1 MAHGGRRFTAN
12 LWQGIRENLNFFRVH
27 LLFFTFTPLVAS
39 AVLYASNGKYPI
51 SYVDALFNSV
61 SAMTVCGLSTV
72 NLSSLT
78 PWQQVILFLQMCF
91 GSPVLVSWSMVFMRR
106 YFFSKKFDHII
117 AMEAARHAKQRLEA
131 QLTRETSAS
140 RGRGPSWSRRIST
153 LFRRRPGLSPLPES
167 ELSAMEDALV
177 SKGKEGDKTVRARM
191 IRRMDAPPR
200 LVNPSGRI
208 TETGDTPDR
217 EYPGC
222 PNGNHM
228 VSSSTTSSPGR
239 ASIAGERASAP
250 ESGDTESIGE
260 YRAEGV
266 RLEVPERTQ
275 EKEASAHSSASSDR
289 PSSRRLSDP
298 RVTDRI
304 ELASSSHPLAK
315 SNTFHTSSEKPER
328 SPRMSKGI
336 NVEFS
341 PTVGHQDSAYSTAP
355 DTTWGDGT
363 RQRRPTV
370 VSTGVHVPL
379 ARNPTIHTYR
389 SVHTVPRSDG
399 CLEVPPSQSVYKG
412 FGGFPMPHQIIGRF
426 LGRLF
431 PKAKVRLHRTM
442 TIPVTTSLTGGSVL
456 SHGRRGSHV
465 APDRGVSDVDA
476 SKPATYISFRAT
488 VGRNSAFR
496 ALTNEQLE
504 ELGGVE
510 YRALNALLWLVAM
523 YHFGI
528 QIISFVVIAPYMSI
542 SKWSSDFEPP
552 ALQRSVAPYW
562 FSLFQVIS
570 AYTNTGMSLVDQS
583 MVPFQTAYPM
593 IFLMIIC
600 ILAGNTAFVSRTLRF
615 TIWIVTKTIPAGSRL
630 NETLHFLLDHPRRC
644 FIYLFPSHQTWFLVT
659 MLLVL
664 NVSDWLCFLILD
676 IGNSAISSIPIGAR
690 IVAGFYQAIA
700 VRNAGFGIVPLS
712 QLAPAVKVMYVIMMY
727 ISVCDVRSTNVYEE
741 QSLGIFS
748 SDKDD
753 EENFHPIGSRVA
765 IWGRYLGM
773 HARRQLSFDMW
784 WLSLGLF
791 LVCIIERDNLDNP
804 DNQSWFNIF
813 TIIFELV
820 SAYGSVGLSMG
831 VPNQNYSFSG
841 SLRPLSKLVI
851 TLVMLRGRHRGLP
864 VAIDRAVMLP
874 SEFKNAEENSDPQP
888 TVDKK
893 RSSHH
898 SSNQASRLF
907 NGPGEVV
914 DLPENEEG
922 IGEKTSETRTE
933 VTSQ

>member
-91 GSPVLVSWSMVFMRR
+91 GSPVLVSWSMVFMRRHSIMRPEVTSLR

-250 ESGDTESIGE
+250 ESGDTESIAF
-260 YRAEGV
+260 R
-266 RLEVPERTQ
+266 
-275 EKEASAHSSASSDR
+275 
-289 PSSRRLSDP
+289 SRRLSDP

-412 FGGFPMPHQIIGRF
+412 FGGFPMPHQILGRF

-431 PKAKVRLHRTM
+431 PKARVRLHRTM

-465 APDRGVSDVDA
+465 APDRGVSDVDV
-476 SKPATYISFRAT
+476 SRPATYISFRAT

-552 ALQRSVAPYW
+552 ALQRSVAPSW

-600 ILAGNTAFVSRTLRF
+600 ILAGNTAFVSRT
-615 TIWIVTKTIPAGSRL
+615 WIVTKTIPAGSRL

-727 ISVCDVRSTNVYEE
+727 ISVYPIALSVRSTNVYEE

-804 DNQSWFNIF
+804 DSQSWFNIF

>member
-1 MAHGGRRFTAN
+1 MAHGGRRFTTN
-12 LWQGIRENLNFFRVH
+12 LWQGIRENLNFFRIH
-27 LLFFTFTPLVAS
+27 LLYFTFTPLVAS
-39 AVLYASNGKYPI
+39 AVLYASNGKYPL

-61 SAMTVCGLSTV
+61 SAMTVCGLATV

-91 GSPVLVSWSMVFMRR
+91 GSPVLVSWFMVFIRR
-106 YFFSKKFDHII
+106 HVYFFSKKFDHLI
-117 AMEAARHAKQRLEA
+117 AVEAARHARQGLEA
-131 QLTRETSAS
+131 QLTKETSTP
-140 RGRGPSWSRRIST
+140 RGRDLDWSRPVST

-167 ELSAMEDALV
+167 VLSATEDALV
-177 SKGKEGDKTVRARM
+177 PKGKEGDKTVRARA

-208 TETGDTPDR
+208 TETSDTPDK
-217 EYPGC
+217 EYPAC
-222 PNGNHM
+222 PNGNHA
-228 VSSSTTSSPGR
+228 VSPSATFSPGR
-239 ASIAGERASAP
+239 VSIASERASTP
-250 ESGDTESIGE
+250 ESRVIDSIGE
-260 YRAEGV
+260 YPADDV
-266 RLEVPERTQ
+266 RLDVPERTQ
-275 EKEASAHSSASSDR
+275 EKVASTHPSTSSNG
-289 PSSRRLSDP
+289 
-298 RVTDRI
+298 
-304 ELASSSHPLAK
+304 SSHPFVK
-315 SNTFHTSSEKPER
+315 SKTFHMSPEEFER
-328 SPRMSKGI
+328 SPSMSKAI

-341 PTVGHQDSAYSTAP
+341 PTVDHQDSAHSTAP

-363 RQRRPTV
+363 RQRCPTV

-379 ARNPTIHTYR
+379 ARNLTIRTHR

-412 FGGFPMPHQIIGRF
+412 FGGFPMPHQILGRF

-431 PKAKVRLHRTM
+431 PKARVRLHRTM

-523 YHFGI
+523 YHIGI
-528 QIISFVVIAPYMSI
+528 QIISFVVIAPYMST

-552 ALQRSVAPYW
+552 ALQRSVAPSW

-570 AYTNTGMSLVDQS
+570 SYTNTGMSLVDQS
-583 MVPFQTAYPM
+583 MIPFQTAYPM
-593 IFLMIIC
+593 IFFMIIC
-600 ILAGNTAFVSRTLRF
+600 TLAGNTAFVSRTCS
-615 TIWIVTKTIPAGSRL
+615 WVVTKIIPAGSRL

-644 FIYLFPSHQTWFLVT
+644 FIYLFPSHQTWFLLTV
-659 MLLVL
+659 LLVL

-676 IGNSAISSIPIGAR
+676 IGNSAISSIPIGVR
-690 IVAGFYQAIA
+690 IVAGLYQAVA
-700 VRNAGFGIVPLS
+700 VRSGGFNIVPLS
-712 QLAPAVKVMYVIMMY
+712 ELAPAVNVMYAIMMY
-727 ISVCDVRSTNVYEE
+727 ISVYPIALSVRSTNVYEE

-748 SDKDD
+748 SDEDD

-773 HARRQLSFDMW
+773 HARRQLSFGEDMW

-820 SAYGSVGLSMG
+820 SAYGSVGISLG

-851 TLVMLRGRHRGLP
+851 ALVMLRGRHRGLP

-874 SEFKNAEENSDPQP
+874 SEFKHAEENSGPQP
-888 TVDKK
+888 TMDEK
-893 RSSHH
+893 RSGPH
-898 SSNQASRLF
+898 SSNQASGLF
-907 NGPGEVV
+907 NRPGGVV
-914 DLPENEEG
+914 DVPDHEEW
-922 IGEKTSETRTE
+922 IGEKRSETRTE

>member
-1 MAHGGRRFTAN
+1 MAHGGLRFTAY

-91 GSPVLVSWSMVFMRR
+91 GSPVLVSWFMVFIRR
-106 YFFSKKFDHII
+106 HVYFFSKKLDHII
-117 AMEAARHAKQRLEA
+117 AMEAARHARHRLEA

-140 RGRGPSWSRRIST
+140 RGRGPDWSRRVST
-153 LFRRRPGLSPLPES
+153 LFRRRPGPSPLSES
-167 ELSAMEDALV
+167 ELSATEDALV
-177 SKGKEGDKTVRARM
+177 LKGKEGDKSVRARM

-208 TETGDTPDR
+208 TETGDTSDK
-217 EYPGC
+217 EDSAC
-222 PNGNHM
+222 QNGNHM
-228 VSSSTTSSPGR
+228 
-239 ASIAGERASAP
+239 A
-250 ESGDTESIGE
+250 
-260 YRAEGV
+260 
-266 RLEVPERTQ
+266 
-275 EKEASAHSSASSDR
+275 
-289 PSSRRLSDP
+289 
-298 RVTDRI
+298 
-304 ELASSSHPLAK
+304 SSHPFVK
-315 SNTFHTSSEKPER
+315 SNTFHTSSEKLER
-328 SPRMSKGI
+328 LPRMSKAI

-341 PTVGHQDSAYSTAP
+341 PTVAHQDSAHPTAP

-379 ARNPTIHTYR
+379 ARNPTVHTYR

-412 FGGFPMPHQIIGRF
+412 FGGFPMPHQILGRF

-442 TIPVTTSLTGGSVL
+442 TIPVTTSLTGGSIL
-456 SHGRRGSHV
+456 SHGRRGSH
-465 APDRGVSDVDA
+465 GVSDADA

-528 QIISFVVIAPYMSI
+528 QIISFVVVAPYMSM

-552 ALQRSVAPYW
+552 ALQRPVAPSW
-562 FSLFQVIS
+562 FSLFQVTS

-593 IFLMIIC
+593 IFFMIIC
-600 ILAGNTAFVSRTLRF
+600 ILAGNTAFVSCTYQC
-615 TIWIVTKTIPAGSRL
+615 ITKIIPAGSRL

-690 IVAGFYQAIA
+690 IVAGLYQAIA
-700 VRNAGFGIVPLS
+700 VRNAGFSIVPLS
-712 QLAPAVKVMYVIMMY
+712 QVSPAVKVMYVIMMY

-748 SDKDD
+748 SNDDD
-753 EENFHPIGSRVA
+753 EESFHPIGSRVA

-791 LVCIIERDNLDNP
+791 LVCIIERDNLENP
-804 DNQSWFNIF
+804 NNQSWFNIF

-820 SAYGSVGLSMG
+820 SAYGSVGLSLG

-841 SLRPLSKLVI
+841 TLRPLSKLVI

-874 SEFKNAEENSDPQP
+874 SEFKNTEENFDPQP
-888 TVDKK
+888 AVDEK
-893 RSSHH
+893 RTSHH

-907 NGPGEVV
+907 NRPGEVV
-914 DLPENEEG
+914 DIPENEEG
-922 IGEKTSETRTE
+922 IGEKRSSDEHELRLRASRRNSVE
-933 VTSQ
+933 SSSRVLQ